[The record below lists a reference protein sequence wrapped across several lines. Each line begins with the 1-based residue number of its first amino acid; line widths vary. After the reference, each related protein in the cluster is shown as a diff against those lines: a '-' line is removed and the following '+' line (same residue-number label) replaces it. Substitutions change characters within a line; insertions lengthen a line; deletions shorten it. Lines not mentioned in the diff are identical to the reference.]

1 MYDIL
6 IVGSGPA
13 GLAAA
18 IYGKRANLSVA
29 VIEKNFGGVGQIGEG
44 GHVYNYP

>member
-1 MYDIL
+1 MNSKYDVI

-18 IYGKRANLSVA
+18 KNLKRFKVLLLDKGKRNRTSLT
-29 VIEKNFGGVGQIGEG
+29 
-44 GHVYNYP
+44 

>member
-1 MYDIL
+1 MPEPRGRPAIA

-18 IYGKRANLSVA
+18 EMLTSEADV
-29 VIEKNFGGVGQIGEG
+29 
-44 GHVYNYP
+44 HVFDAMPS